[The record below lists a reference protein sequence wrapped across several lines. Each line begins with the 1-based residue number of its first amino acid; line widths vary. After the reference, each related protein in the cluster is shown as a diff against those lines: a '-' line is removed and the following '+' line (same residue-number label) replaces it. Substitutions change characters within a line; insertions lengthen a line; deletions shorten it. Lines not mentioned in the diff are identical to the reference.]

1 MPSRTVRAHFD
12 GEHIR
17 LDEPWLL
24 EPDTPLLVIILPQ
37 QHDESEQTDWG
48 WLSQLT
54 LANAYGAEEPEYS
67 LDAIKEPNPEYA
79 RG

>member
-1 MPSRTVRAHFD
+1 MSSRTIRAHFD

-17 LDEPWLL
+17 LDEPCLL

-37 QHDESEQTDWG
+37 QREESEQADWYR
-48 WLSQLT
+48 LSQQT
-54 LANAYGAEEPEYS
+54 FAKAYGVEEPEYS
-67 LDAIKEPNPEYA
+67 LGAIKAPNPEYA

>member
-17 LDEPWLL
+17 LDEPCLL

-37 QHDESEQTDWG
+37 QHEESEQADWCR
-48 WLSQLT
+48 LSQQT
-54 LANAYGAEEPEYS
+54 LANAYGTEEPEYS

>member
-1 MPSRTVRAHFD
+1 MAARTVRAHFD
-12 GEHIR
+12 GKYIR
-17 LDEPWLL
+17 LDEPCPL

-37 QHDESEQTDWG
+37 QHDASEQADWYRF
-48 WLSQLT
+48 SQQT

-67 LDAIKEPNPEYA
+67 LDTIKAPNPEYA

>member
-1 MPSRTVRAHFD
+1 MPLRTIRAHFD

-17 LDEPWLL
+17 LDEPCRL
-24 EPDTPLLVIILPQ
+24 EPDAPLLVIILPQ
-37 QHDESEQTDWG
+37 QHEESEQEDWG
-48 WLSQLT
+48 RLSQQT

-67 LDAIKEPNPEYA
+67 LGAIKEPNPEYA

>member
-17 LDEPWLL
+17 LDEPCLI

-37 QHDESEQTDWG
+37 QHEESEQADWFR
-48 WLSQLT
+48 LSQQT

-67 LDAIKEPNPEYA
+67 LDAIQELNPDYA